1 MVINQTLLTGIF
13 PNKLKIAK
21 VIPLFKKGDKSIIEN
36 YRPISILPSISK
48 VFEKIIFNQ
57 LYDHFQKHNLFF
69 NGQYGFRRNHST
81 ELATLDLIEK
91 IHHQLD
97 THKNPF
103 AIFLDLSKAF
113 DTIDHDILLT
123 KLYYYGIRNQVLC
136 LFKNYLS
143 SRSQYI
149 SMGEIKSSLRN
160 INTGV
165 PQGSIL
171 GPLLFLIYINDI
183 HTVSNK
189 FDYILY
195 ADDTTLVSNTS
206 TFKSHNNQ
214 LTISENISI
223 ELLKISDWIAVNKL
237 SLNAKKSKYILFH
250 HIRNKRDSG
259 TIVNLQINSTKIQ
272 RVSDFNFLG
281 VTINEHIDW
290 SPHINKL
297 SNKISRT
304 LGVMNKLKRCLPH
317 AIMKL
322 MYNSLI
328 QTHLYF
334 GITVW
339 GYNCARISKLQ
350 KRAIR
355 IISNSRYNAHTEPFF
370 KDLAILKVGDIFKMQ
385 CLKLYYNIRHNRTPA
400 LFTTLLTYNNTV
412 HAHNTRQL
420 HDIHISGTRT
430 TLAHKCF
437 SKHLP
442 KLLRIFPELVLLK
455 IDTHSYSGF
464 SRYTRQY
471 LLQQYSYLCLIRNCH
486 ICAHL

>member
-1 MVINQTLLTGIF
+1 MRVYLYTRVNTTYTACGIRPCTHTANLISYDQEIANQFNNYFTDIGQQLANTIDSENKYPFQHYLRTPCGTNLQFSNINSTDVLHIINELKPKNSAGHDLISCKLLKEIRFIISEPLAMVINQTLLTGIF

-91 IHHQLD
+91 IQYQLD

-237 SLNAKKSKYILFH
+237 SLNAKKSKYIL
-250 HIRNKRDSG
+250 
-259 TIVNLQINSTKIQ
+259 
-272 RVSDFNFLG
+272 VSCC
-281 VTINEHIDW
+281 V
-290 SPHINKL
+290 
-297 SNKISRT
+297 
-304 LGVMNKLKRCLPH
+304 
-317 AIMKL
+317 
-322 MYNSLI
+322 
-328 QTHLYF
+328 
-334 GITVW
+334 
-339 GYNCARISKLQ
+339 
-350 KRAIR
+350 
-355 IISNSRYNAHTEPFF
+355 
-370 KDLAILKVGDIFKMQ
+370 
-385 CLKLYYNIRHNRTPA
+385 YY
-400 LFTTLLTYNNTV
+400 V
-412 HAHNTRQL
+412 
-420 HDIHISGTRT
+420 
-430 TLAHKCF
+430 
-437 SKHLP
+437 
-442 KLLRIFPELVLLK
+442 
-455 IDTHSYSGF
+455 
-464 SRYTRQY
+464 
-471 LLQQYSYLCLIRNCH
+471 LLQQMLRMLTVHFIANNF
-486 ICAHL
+486 